1 MRNTKTHPL
10 LPALL
15 CGAALFT
22 FACTGGEDRA
32 GEVSTDKEAQS
43 QVAVIPESPPA
54 NELRPEPQ
62 SVEIE
67 EETPAPVDEELSGLD
82 ARERELA
89 ERQAAL
95 DARERRLR
103 EQTRPD
109 RPVERRRTPPPP
121 PSPRR
126 ETEERRAEVTPK
138 PRPAPAPA
146 PDPEPA
152 HAEPVAEPE
161 PAPQE
166 AEIEPEFEEPR
177 SPEFEEPEEP
187 RREEPAE
194 EPLIREATLPA
205 GTRFDVELTSTL
217 ASNTTAPG
225 ETFRVRVAEDVM
237 EDGEV
242 AIPAG
247 SEILG
252 EVVEAVSPRRVGGQ
266 AKLQLRFTDLVLP
279 SGVTV
284 PIEASFVQQ
293 GRNETGRDA
302 ATIGGGAAA
311 GAILGRV
318 LKKGD
323 RSRGSVIGAIIGAAA
338 GAVIASR
345 TPGEEV
351 VIPKGTVMGL
361 RLDDSVRV
369 RVRNRG

>member
-32 GEVSTDKEAQS
+32 GEVSTDISTDKEAQS
-43 QVAVIPESPPA
+43 QVAEVPETPPA

-62 SVEIE
+62 SVEVE

-89 ERQAAL
+89 EREAAL
-95 DARERRLR
+95 DARERQLR
-103 EQTRPD
+103 Q
-109 RPVERRRTPPPP
+109 RREAPPPAP
-121 PSPRR
+121 APRR
-126 ETEERRAEVTPK
+126 APEERRAEVTP
-138 PRPAPAPA
+138 APAPV
-146 PDPEPA
+146 P
-152 HAEPVAEPE
+152 EPE

-166 AEIEPEFEEPR
+166 AEIEPEFEEPQTAQ
-177 SPEFEEPEEP
+177 PEEPEEP
-187 RREEPAE
+187 RAE
-194 EPLIREATLPA
+194 EPEEEPIIREATVPA
-205 GTRFDVELTSTL
+205 GTQFDVELTSTL

-266 AKLQLRFTDLVLP
+266 AKLELRFTDLVLP
-279 SGVTV
+279 SGATV
-284 PIEASFVQQ
+284 PIEASFVQK

-323 RSRGSVIGAIIGAAA
+323 RSKGSVIGAIIGAAA

-351 VIPKGTVMGL
+351 VIPKGTRMGV

-369 RVRNRG
+369 RIRDRR

>member
-1 MRNTKTHPL
+1 MRNTKIHSI

-22 FACTGGEDRA
+22 FACKGGEEHA
-32 GEVSTDKEAQS
+32 GENRDAQS
-43 QVAVIPESPPA
+43 QVAQVPETPQA
-54 NELRPEPQ
+54 NELQPKPQ
-62 SVEIE
+62 SVEVE
-67 EETPAPVDEELSGLD
+67 EETPAPANIEANIEANTETAELD

-89 ERQAAL
+89 AREAAL

-103 EQTRPD
+103 EQPRPS
-109 RPVERRRTPPPP
+109 RPE
-121 PSPRR
+121 RR
-126 ETEERRAEVTPK
+126 ETPPAPAPAPEPEERRAEVTPE
-138 PRPAPAPA
+138 PAPAP
-146 PDPEPA
+146 
-152 HAEPVAEPE
+152 EPE
-161 PAPQE
+161 PARE
-166 AEIEPEFEEPR
+166 EPAVEEPR
-177 SPEFEEPEEP
+177 PEPEIPEEP
-187 RREEPAE
+187 RLHEVSV
-194 EPLIREATLPA
+194 PA

-217 ASNTTAPG
+217 SSSTSAPG

-252 EVVEAVSPRRVGGQ
+252 EVVEAVSPRKIGGQ
-266 AKLQLRFTDLVLP
+266 AKLELRFTDLVLP
-279 SGVTV
+279 SGTTV
-284 PIEASFVQQ
+284 PIEASVVQQ

-323 RSRGSVIGAIIGAAA
+323 RSKGAVIGAILGAAA

-351 VIPKGTVMGL
+351 VIPKGTLMGVK
-361 RLDDSVRV
+361 LDDSVRV
-369 RVRNRG
+369 RVRDRG

>member
-1 MRNTKTHPL
+1 MRNTKLHSL

-22 FACTGGEDRA
+22 FACKGGEDRA
-32 GEVSTDKEAQS
+32 GEVSTEREEPS
-43 QVAVIPESPPA
+43 QVAEIPETPPA

-62 SVEIE
+62 SVEVE
-67 EETPAPVDEELSGLD
+67 EETPAPIDQELSDLE

-89 ERQAAL
+89 EREAAL
-95 DARERRLR
+95 DTRERRLR
-103 EQTRPD
+103 EQPRPD
-109 RPVERRRTPPPP
+109 RPVERSVERNKIPPPP

-126 ETEERRAEVTPK
+126 EPEERRAEVTPK
-138 PRPAPAPA
+138 PRPSA

-152 HAEPVAEPE
+152 REEPAAEPE
-161 PAPQE
+161 PAREEPQPE
-166 AEIEPEFEEPR
+166 EFEEPQ
-177 SPEFEEPEEP
+177 SPEIEEP
-187 RREEPAE
+187 RFEEPAE
-194 EPLIREATLPA
+194 EPLITEITVPS

-237 EDGEV
+237 EEGEV

-252 EVVEAVSPRRVGGQ
+252 EIVEAVSPRKVGGQ
-266 AKLQLRFTDLVLP
+266 ARLELRFTDLVLP
-279 SGVTV
+279 SGATV

-323 RSRGSVIGAIIGAAA
+323 RSRGAVIGAIIGAAA

-361 RLDDSVRV
+361 RLDDSIQV
-369 RVRNRG
+369 RVRNRR

>member
-1 MRNTKTHPL
+1 MRNTKIRSL

-22 FACTGGEDRA
+22 FACKGGEDRA
-32 GEVSTDKEAQS
+32 GEVSTDRHPQSPQS
-43 QVAVIPESPPA
+43 QVAEIPETPQS

-62 SVEIE
+62 SVEVE
-67 EETPAPVDEELSGLD
+67 EEAPAPLD
-82 ARERELA
+82 AESADLETRERELA
-89 ERQAAL
+89 EREAAL

-103 EQTRPD
+103 EQPRPS
-109 RPVERRRTPPPP
+109 RPERRETPQPPPP
-121 PSPRR
+121 AR
-126 ETEERRAEVTPK
+126 EPQERRAEVIP
-138 PRPAPAPA
+138 
-146 PDPEPA
+146 
-152 HAEPVAEPE
+152 EPE
-161 PAPQE
+161 PAPE
-166 AEIEPEFEEPR
+166 EEPAFEEPQ
-177 SPEFEEPEEP
+177 SPELPELPDIEGPEEP
-187 RREEPAE
+187 RFEEPAE
-194 EPLIREATLPA
+194 EPQPLITEVNVPA

-252 EVVEAVSPRRVGGQ
+252 EVVEAVSPRKVGGQ
-266 AKLQLRFTDLVLP
+266 ARLELRFTDLVLP
-279 SGVTV
+279 SGATV

-318 LKKGD
+318 LKRGD
-323 RSRGSVIGAIIGAAA
+323 RSRGAVIGAIIGAAA

-369 RVRNRG
+369 RIRNRR

>member
-1 MRNTKTHPL
+1 MRNTKIHSL

-22 FACTGGEDRA
+22 FACQGGEDRA
-32 GEVSTDKEAQS
+32 GRAGEVATDRHPQS
-43 QVAVIPESPPA
+43 QVAEAPEAPPA
-54 NELRPEPQ
+54 PQLNDLQPEPQ
-62 SVEIE
+62 SVEVE
-67 EETPAPVDEELSGLD
+67 EESAGLD

-89 ERQAAL
+89 AREAEL

-103 EQTRPD
+103 Q
-109 RPVERRRTPPPP
+109 RRETPPPP
-121 PSPRR
+121 APKP
-126 ETEERRAEVTPK
+126 EERRAET
-138 PRPAPAPA
+138 
-146 PDPEPA
+146 
-152 HAEPVAEPE
+152 AEVIPE
-161 PAPQE
+161 PAPE
-166 AEIEPEFEEPR
+166 SEPAREEPAFEEPENPEVTEEPR
-177 SPEFEEPEEP
+177 S
-187 RREEPAE
+187 EEPAE
-194 EPLIREATLPA
+194 EPEPLLTEVTVPA
-205 GTRFDVELTSTL
+205 GTRFNVELTSTL
-217 ASNTTAPG
+217 ASNTAAPG

-252 EVVEAVSPRRVGGQ
+252 EVIEAVSPRRIGGQ
-266 AKLQLRFTDLVLP
+266 AKLELRFTDLVLP
-279 SGVTV
+279 SGATV

-323 RSRGSVIGAIIGAAA
+323 RSKGSVIGAIIGAAA

-351 VIPKGTVMGL
+351 VIPRGTVVGVK
-361 RLDDSVRV
+361 LDDSVRV
-369 RVRNRG
+369 RVQNRR

>member
-32 GEVSTDKEAQS
+32 GEVSTDTDREAQS
-43 QVAVIPESPPA
+43 QVAEVPETPPA

-62 SVEIE
+62 SVEVE

-89 ERQAAL
+89 EREAAL
-95 DARERRLR
+95 DARERQLR
-103 EQTRPD
+103 Q
-109 RPVERRRTPPPP
+109 RREAPLPAPA
-121 PSPRR
+121 PRR
-126 ETEERRAEVTPK
+126 APEERRAEVTP
-138 PRPAPAPA
+138 APAPA
-146 PDPEPA
+146 P
-152 HAEPVAEPE
+152 EPVAEPE
-161 PAPQE
+161 PVPQE

-177 SPEFEEPEEP
+177 SPEIEEPEE
-187 RREEPAE
+187 EPI
-194 EPLIREATLPA
+194 IREATVPA
-205 GTRFDVELTSTL
+205 GTQFDVELTSTL

-266 AKLQLRFTDLVLP
+266 AKLELRFTDLVLP
-279 SGVTV
+279 SGATV
-284 PIEASFVQQ
+284 PIEASFVQK

-323 RSRGSVIGAIIGAAA
+323 RSKGSVIGAIIGAAA

-351 VIPKGTVMGL
+351 VIPKGTVMGV

-369 RVRNRG
+369 RVRNR

>member
-1 MRNTKTHPL
+1 MRNTKIHSL

-22 FACTGGEDRA
+22 YACKGGEDRV
-32 GEVSTDKEAQS
+32 GEDSADSADKNPRSPQS
-43 QVAVIPESPPA
+43 QVAEAPEAPQL
-54 NELRPEPQ
+54 NDLRPEPQ
-62 SVEIE
+62 SVEVE
-67 EETPAPVDEELSGLD
+67 EETPAPAATENAGLD

-89 ERQAAL
+89 EREAAL

-103 EQTRPD
+103 EQPRPS
-109 RPVERRRTPPPP
+109 RPE
-121 PSPRR
+121 RR
-126 ETEERRAEVTPK
+126 ETPKPSPAPEPEERRAEVVPK
-138 PRPAPAPA
+138 PAP
-146 PDPEPA
+146 
-152 HAEPVAEPE
+152 EPE
-161 PAPQE
+161 PAREEPAFEEPQPE
-166 AEIEPEFEEPR
+166 PQLEEIEEPR
-177 SPEFEEPEEP
+177 S
-187 RREEPAE
+187 EEPA
-194 EPLIREATLPA
+194 RETRSTEVTVPA

-217 ASNTTAPG
+217 ASNTAAPG

-247 SEILG
+247 SEIMG
-252 EVVEAVSPRRVGGQ
+252 EVVEAASPRRIGGQ
-266 AKLQLRFTDLVLP
+266 AKLELRFTDLVLP
-279 SGVTV
+279 SGTTV

-323 RSRGSVIGAIIGAAA
+323 RSKGSVIGAIIGAAA

-351 VIPKGTVMGL
+351 VLPKGTTMGV

-369 RVRNRG
+369 RVRNHR

>member
-1 MRNTKTHPL
+1 MRKTKLHSL
-10 LPALL
+10 LTALL
-15 CGAALFT
+15 CGAALLT
-22 FACTGGEDRA
+22 FACKGGE
-32 GEVSTDKEAQS
+32 EVSTDKEAQS
-43 QVAVIPESPPA
+43 PQSQVAEIPETPPA
-54 NELRPEPQ
+54 PQVNELRPEPK
-62 SVEIE
+62 SVEVE
-67 EETPAPVDEELSGLD
+67 EEPLAPVEPERTDLE

-89 ERQAAL
+89 EREAAL

-103 EQTRPD
+103 Q
-109 RPVERRRTPPPP
+109 RRETPPPP
-121 PSPRR
+121 PVPAP
-126 ETEERRAEVTPK
+126 EPEERQAEVI
-138 PRPAPAPA
+138 
-146 PDPEPA
+146 PEP
-152 HAEPVAEPE
+152 EPVPEPE
-161 PAPQE
+161 PARE
-166 AEIEPEFEEPR
+166 EPVFEEPQL
-177 SPEFEEPEEP
+177 EEPEEP
-187 RREEPAE
+187 EPIE
-194 EPLIREATLPA
+194 EPLVTEVTVPA
-205 GTRFDVELTSTL
+205 GTRFDVEITSTL

-252 EVVEAVSPRRVGGQ
+252 EVVEAVSPRRIGGQ
-266 AKLQLRFTDLVLP
+266 AKLELRFTDLVLP
-279 SGVTV
+279 SGATV

-293 GRNETGRDA
+293 GRSETGRDA

-323 RSRGSVIGAIIGAAA
+323 RSKGSVIGAIIGAAA

-351 VIPKGTVMGL
+351 VIPRGTVMGV

-369 RVRNRG
+369 RVQDRR